1 MADMT
6 DVTETT
12 RTIKTNGA
20 TRTTGIN
27 GRERSTSGN
36 GRLDDDGRKKVYLG
50 IDVGSVTIKLALI
63 DERNELI
70 KSTWLRNLGSPIEN
84 VKKGIKQ
91 MKEELER
98 ENLLETICVKNVGTT
113 GSARYLTKSI
123 VGGDIA
129 KTEIIAH
136 AVAAITY
143 HPDTRT
149 ILEIGGQD
157 SKIIILR
164 DGIVVDFAMNSVCAA
179 GTGSFLDHQAAR
191 LGIRIEDFGDYALR
205 STTPVSI
212 AGRCTVFAES
222 DMIHKQQMGYSKED
236 IIGGLCQSLVRNYLN
251 NVGKGKDIQKPIVF
265 QGGVAANS
273 GIVKAFSETL
283 GEKITVPEHYLLMG
297 SIGAAIL
304 AKEFF
309 RENPGYSTNFRGF
322 NVHDVEFKTTTFNCG
337 GCANN
342 CEVVQVKMG
351 EQKEVV
357 ARWGDRC
364 GRWEVF

>member
-1 MADMT
+1 MQ
-6 DVTETT
+6 E
-12 RTIKTNGA
+12 
-20 TRTTGIN
+20 
-27 GRERSTSGN
+27 
-36 GRLDDDGRKKVYLG
+36 VYLG
-50 IDVGSVTIKLALI
+50 IDVGSVTIKLALV
-63 DERNELI
+63 DPSNNLI
-70 KSTWLRNLGSPIEN
+70 KSTWLRNQGSPIEN
-84 VKKGIKQ
+84 VKIGIKR
-91 MKEELER
+91 MRDELEQ
-98 ENLLETICVKNVGTT
+98 ESMLDSIQVKAVGTT

-123 VGGDIA
+123 VGGDVA

-136 AVAAITY
+136 AVAAISY
-143 HPDTRT
+143 HPDVRT

-191 LGIRIEDFGDYALR
+191 LGIKIEEFGNYALR
-205 STTPVSI
+205 SETPVSI

-236 IIGGLCQSLVRNYLN
+236 IIGGLSQSLVRNYLN
-251 NVGKGKDIQKPIVF
+251 NVGKGKDIQPPIIF

-273 GIVKAFSETL
+273 GIVEAFKESLKE
-283 GEKITVPEHYLLMG
+283 EVTVPKHFLLMG

-304 AKEFF
+304 AKEHFQ
-309 RENPGYSTNFRGF
+309 ENPGYKTNFRGF
-322 NVHDVEFKTTTFNCG
+322 DVHDIEFETSTFNCG

-342 CEVVQVKMG
+342 CEVVQVKMA
-351 EQKEVV
+351 ENKEIV